1 MEGWEPCVAGR
12 TESLLGLVSHNAG
25 SMPLRT
31 QDQFVVGQLG

>member
-1 MEGWEPCVAGR
+1 MEGWEPCVVGR
-12 TESLLGLVSHNAG
+12 TESLVSHSLE